1 MWDPLGSFT
10 FKSKIQDRNAIA
22 YVTYWDLKPVKYS
35 CVFWIRIYTLMAINM
50 LRPSVIYSKL
60 CLSVTTFSIISQ
72 ENLPYGNFY
81 LVLETKFVISR
92 GH

>member
-1 MWDPLGSFT
+1 
-10 FKSKIQDRNAIA
+10 
-22 YVTYWDLKPVKYS
+22 
-35 CVFWIRIYTLMAINM
+35 MAINM